1 MSKEQV
7 HYVICLERV
16 WPSGSKS
23 NVSVFY
29 GTDPDKMKDALAIFE
44 KTASGYKFNLDVDS
58 NYDPDCGAFR
68 TYESIY
74 GESPA
79 TKEEKA
85 LQKAM
90 KAVRKKYG
98 EEGN

>member
-1 MSKEQV
+1 MSKEQE
-7 HYVICLERV
+7 HYLICLERV

-29 GTDPDKMKDALAIFE
+29 GTDHEKMKDALSIFE
-44 KTASGYKFNLDVDS
+44 KMASGYKFNLDVDC
-58 NYDPDCGAFR
+58 NYDPDCGAFK
-68 TYESIY
+68 TYESIF
-74 GESPA
+74 GDIPT
-79 TKEEKA
+79 TKEQKG